1 MDPSKQHQPRISV
14 HLVHL
19 DPFPSTFV
27 HLVHFSIF
35 SNLVYSVH
43 FSPFGPIQ
51 STLVQFGLFHLPYV
65 YFGALSVYMGQ
76 IGP

>member
-1 MDPSKQHQPRISV
+1 MDPSKQHQPSISV

-19 DPFPSTFV
+19 DPFPSTLV

-43 FSPFGPIQ
+43 FSLFGPIR
-51 STLVQFGLFHLPYV
+51 SISLTLCLFRCTFGLY
-65 YFGALSVYMGQ
+65 GTNWALK
-76 IGP
+76 